1 MSELQDENDMSGINR
16 ATPEGYKKY
25 MLPNPHY
32 FKAIS
37 GKAATD
43 ENVTSEFKKLRRE
56 GLVAAASV
64 SPHCRCKFCM
74 EGVNEPAE

>member
-1 MSELQDENDMSGINR
+1 MTDKDMSGISR

-25 MLPNPHY
+25 MLSNPHY

-37 GKAATD
+37 GKEATK
-43 ENVTSEFKKLRRE
+43 ETVEAEFKKLRRE
-56 GLVAAASV
+56 GLVAASSV

-74 EGVNEPAE
+74 EGVNGTAE